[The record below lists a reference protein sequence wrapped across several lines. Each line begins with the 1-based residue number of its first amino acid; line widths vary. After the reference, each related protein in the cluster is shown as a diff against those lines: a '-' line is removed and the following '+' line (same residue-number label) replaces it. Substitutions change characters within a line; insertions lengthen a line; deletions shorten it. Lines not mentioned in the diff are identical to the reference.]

1 MEQWSREKR
10 YRKYE
15 EATHEEMEL
24 LTAKVNRSP
33 FRQTYHIQP
42 PTGLLNDPNGLI
54 FLMVNIISHINGF
67 H

>member
-15 EATHEEMEL
+15 EATNEEMEL
-24 LTAKVNRSP
+24 LMAKVNQST

-42 PTGLLNDPNGLI
+42 QQDY
-54 FLMVNIISHINGF
+54 
-67 H
+67 